1 MGFLADRL
9 KVLLRDQGV
18 RHDLIAAVFA
28 GVEDDDIVR
37 LIARVRALQTF
48 VDGEDGANLLAAYRR
63 ASNIVRIEEKKD
75 GVRYHGEAM
84 AALLEQDEERAL
96 YEGLREAGT
105 RIADALEAE
114 DFQGAMTALA
124 ALRGPVDA
132 FFDEVTVNCD
142 APDVRRNRLMLL
154 SEIRAALGNIAD
166 FSKIEG

>member
-1 MGFLADRL
+1 MIDKAADAYGPELAEIDRAALFDDLMGFLADRL

-124 ALRGPVDA
+124 ALRGRS
-132 FFDEVTVNCD
+132 TH
-142 APDVRRNRLMLL
+142 
-154 SEIRAALGNIAD
+154 
-166 FSKIEG
+166 FSTK